1 MEKASSHFGLT
12 ESSPPRQDGNPR
24 CGLPFSNLKS
34 PIINHQ
40 SFWLAALI
48 VATLAAYRPAW
59 NGGLVWDDDAHVT
72 APALRTAEGLRRIWL
87 EPGAT
92 QQYYPLVH
100 SAFWVI
106 GQVSGERTLAYHL
119 VNILLHATSAFL
131 IALLLRRLAIPG
143 AALAALVFALH
154 PVHVESVAWISELK
168 NTLSGVLYLASA
180 LAYVRFDRTRSGR
193 SYAIALVLFLG
204 ALLSKSVT
212 ATLPAALLVVFWWQ
226 RGRIEW
232 RKDISPLVPFF
243 VVGVTAG
250 LYTAWFERH
259 FIGAQGYD
267 FRLSAVERCLIAGRA
282 FWFYLQK
289 LVWPF
294 DLMFIYPRWSVS
306 AAEPWQYAYP
316 LAAVTVV
323 LIAWM
328 IRKRTRAP
336 LAAVHLFAGTL
347 FPALGFVN
355 VFPFRYSFV
364 ADHFQYL
371 ASIPVI
377 ALACAAIVTSVK
389 NARAANV
396 EAAAMLALGIPLG
409 VLTWHQSAD
418 YATAE
423 TLYRATLDNNPSCWM
438 CQNNLA
444 MPLLGGSRDDIER
457 AVGLIRQSLQ
467 SNPNHVEA
475 LNNLGVAYRKLGRF
489 EDAFRAHERAV
500 ELSPGSAV
508 AHDNLGGDAHALG
521 RFDEALAHYDAALRL
536 DPRSADALRNRGA
549 TLLELGRLDEAAG
562 SLEASLGIEPDSA
575 EAHHS
580 LGTVLLRARRP
591 AEAIAQFNEAV
602 RLDPAHAEARNNLGM
617 ALEMTGRLPEAAA
630 QYAEAARVK
639 PSAITLDNLGYALLR
654 MGRHDEAL
662 AHFES
667 AVRLQPDYAPA
678 RISLGTL
685 LLDAGRVEEALQHY
699 RVAVEHSQGST
710 AAEAHNGMGVALG
723 SSGAIDSAIG
733 HFREAV
739 RLRPDYPEARQNL
752 ARAISQRGRR

>member
-1 MEKASSHFGLT
+1 M
-12 ESSPPRQDGNPR
+12 
-24 CGLPFSNLKS
+24 
-34 PIINHQ
+34 
-40 SFWLAALI
+40 
-48 VATLAAYRPAW
+48 ATLAAYRPAW
-59 NGGLVWDDDAHVT
+59 NGGLVWDDDAHLT
-72 APALRTAEGLRRIWL
+72 APALRTAEGLRRIWF

-106 GQVSGERTLAYHL
+106 GKVSGERTLAYHV

-180 LAYVRFDRTRSGR
+180 LAYVRFDGTRSSR
-193 SYAIALVLFLG
+193 SYGASLVLFLA
-204 ALLSKSVT
+204 ALLSKTVT

-243 VVGVTAG
+243 VLGVSAG
-250 LYTAWFERH
+250 AYTAWFERH
-259 FIGAQGYD
+259 FIGAQGHD
-267 FRLSAVERCLIAGRA
+267 FTLSAVERCLIAGRA

-289 LVWPF
+289 IAWPS

-306 AAEPWQYAYP
+306 ATEPWQYAYP
-316 LAAVTVV
+316 LAALALVG
-323 LIAWM
+323 IAWM
-328 IRKRTRAP
+328 IRTRTRAP
-336 LAAVHLFAGTL
+336 LAALLLFAGTL

-389 NARAANV
+389 KARAVNV

-409 VLTWHQSAD
+409 VLTWHQTAD
-418 YATAE
+418 YASAE
-423 TLYRATLDNNPSCWM
+423 TLYQATLDKNPSCWM

-444 MPLLGGSRDDIER
+444 MPLLAGSRDDIER

-489 EDAFRAHERAV
+489 EDAFRAHQRAV
-500 ELSPGSAV
+500 ELSPGSAT

-521 RFDEALAHYDAALRL
+521 RFDEALAHYDIALRL

-549 TLLELGRLDEAAG
+549 TLLQLGRLEEAAG

-575 EAHHS
+575 EAHYS

-591 AEAIAQFNEAV
+591 ADAIAQFNDAL

-630 QYAEAARVK
+630 QYAEAARIK

-654 MGRHDEAL
+654 MGRRDEAL

-710 AAEAHNGMGVALG
+710 AAEAHNGMGVALA
-723 SSGAIDSAIG
+723 STGAIDAAIE
-733 HFREAV
+733 HLREAV
-739 RLRPDYPEARQNL
+739 RLRPNYPEARQNL

>member
-1 MEKASSHFGLT
+1 MWAT
-12 ESSPPRQDGNPR
+12 ISP
-24 CGLPFSNLKS
+24 LKS
-34 PIINHQ
+34 LITNHQ
-40 SFWLAALI
+40 SFWLPALI

-72 APALRTAEGLRRIWL
+72 APALRTAEGLRRIWF

-106 GQVSGERTLAYHL
+106 GKVSGERTLAYHV

-180 LAYVRFDRTRSGR
+180 LAYVRFDGTRSSR
-193 SYAIALVLFLG
+193 SYGASLVLFLG
-204 ALLSKSVT
+204 ALLSKTVT

-243 VVGVTAG
+243 VLGVGSG

-259 FIGAQGYD
+259 FIGAQGHD
-267 FRLSAVERCLIAGRA
+267 FTLSAVERCLIAGRA

-289 LVWPF
+289 IVWPS

-306 AAEPWQYAYP
+306 ASEPWQYAYP
-316 LAAVTVV
+316 LAAMALVG
-323 LIAWM
+323 IAWM

-336 LAAVHLFAGTL
+336 LATLLLFAGTL

-371 ASIPVI
+371 ASIAVI
-377 ALACAAIVTSVK
+377 ALASAAIVTSVK
-389 NARAANV
+389 KARAVNV
-396 EAAAMLALGIPLG
+396 EATAMLALGIPLG

-418 YATAE
+418 YASAE
-423 TLYRATLDNNPSCWM
+423 TLYRATLDKNPSCWM

-444 MPLLGGSRDDIER
+444 MPLLGGTHDDIER

-489 EDAFRAHERAV
+489 EDAFRAHARAV
-500 ELSPGSAV
+500 ELSPGSAT

-521 RFDEALAHYDAALRL
+521 RFDEALAHYDTALRL

-549 TLLELGRLDEAAG
+549 TLLQLGRLEEAAA
-562 SLEASLGIEPDSA
+562 SLEASLRIEPDSA

-591 AEAIAQFNEAV
+591 ADAIAQFNEAL

-630 QYAEAARVK
+630 QYAEAARIK

-699 RVAVEHSQGST
+699 RVAIEHSQGST
-710 AAEAHNGMGVALG
+710 AAEAHNGMGVALA
-723 SSGAIDSAIG
+723 STGAVDSAIA